1 MRSTMKRAV
10 LRPAFAA
17 ARSILDFSSSL
28 KKMGMRLFLPVR
40 GLRARFRPRD
50 GFCETR
56 LRGDITLSCKMREP
70 VILCQ
75 PQSTGIYKCFF
86 CQVRD
91 VRTERLHDYY
101 DPVRFGR
108 KFLPSHF
115 SDDIGFLGGAV
126 PDRPRMRRSAK

>member
-1 MRSTMKRAV
+1 MKRAV

-28 KKMGMRLFLPVR
+28 KKIGMRLFFPVR
-40 GLRARFRPRD
+40 GLRARFLPRD
-50 GFCETR
+50 GFFETR

-75 PQSTGIYKCFF
+75 PQSIGIYKCSF

-91 VRTERLHDYY
+91 VRTERQHDYY
-101 DPVRFGR
+101 YPVRFGR
-108 KFLPSHF
+108 MLWPSDL
-115 SDDIGFLGGAV
+115 SDDVGFFGGVV
-126 PDRPRMRRSAK
+126 PDRPRMRRRAK